1 MLFEHNGVKIGFM
14 ALVDQNFYTRLNSFL
29 QHSDLRNENQT
40 EYVDFVV
47 EADRLSQQLRL
58 SGAHLIV
65 CLINFDNEQN
75 EQRLLNDAKD
85 LDLIFS
91 SQNSSGSASTTGWK
105 TDQFNFKRLN
115 KKWLIK
121 SSNNFDSL
129 SLVSLHLDELNS
141 NKIVDLAITKYYV

>member
-29 QHSDLRNENQT
+29 QHSDPLTENQT

-91 SQNSSGSASTTGWK
+91 SQSSSGWK

-115 KKWLIK
+115 NKWLIK

-141 NKIVDLAITKYYV
+141 NRIVDLAITKYYV